1 MTARGIEST
10 RSMAKVLQKAGID
23 FAVLGNKETCT
34 GDPARR
40 MGNEYLFQMKA
51 EENISTFETY
61 NIKKIVTTC
70 PHCFNN
76 IKNEYPQ
83 LGGNYEVQHYTS
95 FVGELLKQRKLN
107 PKVAYNSKKF
117 TYHDSCY
124 LGRHN
129 ELISEPRK
137 IISSISGLNFVEI
150 ENNKNQSACCGAGG
164 GRMWMEEKGKK
175 INHKRIED
183 FIETGADTLL
193 VSCGFCV
200 QMMDEGIASNS
211 QSNGKN
217 TMDLITLLDKS
228 T

>member
-95 FVGELLKQRKLN
+95 FVGELLKQGKLN
-107 PKVAYNSKKF
+107 PKIAFNSKKF

-129 ELISEPRK
+129 GLISEPRN

-150 ENNKNQSACCGAGG
+150 ENNKSQSACCGAGG
-164 GRMWMEEKGKK
+164 GRIWMEEKGKK

-200 QMMDEGIASNS
+200 QMMDEGIASNN